1 MANNGPYTFGFLS
14 SIKGISFPSG
24 YGLICVFATIL
35 QSTGSVA
42 LAATSVLSGPS
53 AAVLSP
59 AGIPFPIPLMNSDVP
74 VPAQGSLSGPMSTG
88 GSLITTIAA
97 NPFFFVQNYLAFRLT
112 GEVTQVTLDAESP
125 STSINSLFYMAAFCS
140 SLDFASFA
148 QQGVNVVDQGSMT
161 FRDTSGN
168 PGQCSSSIG
177 FTGSM
182 IKYQDVDTG
191 ASLGTTAITFTRTGQ
206 MVTGA

>member
-1 MANNGPYTFGFLS
+1 MPNSGPYTFGFLS
-14 SIKGISFPSG
+14 SIKDISFPSG
-24 YGLICVFATIL
+24 YGLI
-35 QSTGSVA
+35 GSVA

-59 AGIPFPIPLMNSDVP
+59 AGIPCPIPLMNSDVP

-125 STSINSLFYMAAFCS
+125 SASINSLFYMAAFCS

-168 PGQCSSSIG
+168 PGQCNTSIG